1 MATKCK
7 AIVVTV
13 KGEIAKVLEQ
23 AKKEAA
29 KKDVTITGDV
39 KSGKIKHKKNYVY
52 GSYSVSGQKIKV
64 EMVDDTMWIN
74 CKDIEENVKKWFK
87 GK

>member
-1 MATKCK
+1 MATKCP
-7 AIVVTV
+7 ATVVTV

-29 KKDVTITGDV
+29 KKDIMITGNV

-52 GSYSVSGQKIKV
+52 GSYSVSGQKIRV
-64 EMVDDTMWIN
+64 DMVDDTMWIN
-74 CKDIEENVKKWFK
+74 CKDIAEAVKKWFK